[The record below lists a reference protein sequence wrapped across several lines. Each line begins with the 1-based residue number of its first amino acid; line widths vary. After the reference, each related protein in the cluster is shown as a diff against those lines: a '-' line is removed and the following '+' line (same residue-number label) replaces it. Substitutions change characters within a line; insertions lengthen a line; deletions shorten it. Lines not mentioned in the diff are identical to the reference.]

1 MVKRGFSIAELLI
14 VITIMGI
21 LLVLGVVNMTS
32 TQANS
37 RDAERKSDA
46 ETIAISLE
54 TYYNSSQKLI
64 DGTIITGRYPSTADM
79 ANKDNQKA
87 NLRDIDIKALY
98 APGQST
104 DNLITSLT
112 TATTID
118 TPTTIS
124 IDNYVYQPFYL
135 DNSGIWKL
143 CDNNATQKCRKF
155 NLYYTN
161 EVGVAAVQTI
171 TSKNQ

>member
-1 MVKRGFSIAELLI
+1 MIKRGFSIAELLI

-54 TYYNSSQKLI
+54 TYYTSSQILT
-64 DGTIITGRYPSTADM
+64 DGTVITGRYPSTTDM
-79 ANKDNQKA
+79 ADKDKQKA
-87 NLRDIDIKALY
+87 TLRDMDIKALY

-104 DNLITSLT
+104 DATNTSLIMANYT
-112 TATTID
+112 N
-118 TPTTIS
+118 TPSTVS
-124 IDNYVYQPFYL
+124 INNYIYQPLYL
-135 DNSGIWKL
+135 NTSGVWAL
-143 CDNNATQKCRKF
+143 CSDATTQKCRKF